1 MSELGLDLIKK
12 FVGPIL
18 FDYVWW
24 ILYQA
29 QQRGVQR
36 LYFLARDG
44 YLLREIAQQFCDQFG
59 LKIECRY
66 LYCSRASLRM
76 PSYHLLTQREV
87 DELLLQGGYRI
98 TARSMLQRIELN
110 NLQQEK
116 VCAECGLKQTDLD
129 RLLGH
134 KEYEQVRTALAGS
147 SLFHKYAVEKSESSY
162 EAAIG
167 YLRQE
172 GLLEQK
178 NIALVDSGWTGSMQR
193 SLRQLLQSA
202 GFSGKLTGFYFGMY
216 VPPKEETD
224 GTYLTWYFQHNSRL
238 KDKIC
243 FNNNLFEC
251 LLPAPHGMT
260 ISYIH
265 DTDGYRPNL
274 LPSKNGLQLQ
284 TMEKYTR
291 EVLNYAGERL
301 NKICFLEFSAQRLWM
316 ETHQII
322 LRYMVYPLKKEAAYL
337 GRLLL
342 CDDITE
348 AYHLAL
354 AAPEQLPALRN
365 YSISRRI
372 FRKVF
377 KRPAKSVVPRLLW
390 PFGTIAFL
398 PAWKRPWYRWN
409 VYLGEWIRYK
419 LQ

>member
-1 MSELGLDLIKK
+1 MSELGLDLIKE

-29 QQRGVQR
+29 QQRGIQR

-44 YLLREIAQQFCDQFG
+44 YLLREIAQQFCARFG

-66 LYCSRASLRM
+66 LYCSRAALRM
-76 PSYHLLTQREV
+76 PSYHLLTQSEV

-98 TARSMLQRIELN
+98 TVRSMLQRIELN
-110 NLQQEK
+110 TLQQKK
-116 VCAECGLKQTDLD
+116 VCAECGLEQADLD
-129 RLLGH
+129 CLLGH

-147 SLFHKYAVEKSESSY
+147 SLFHKYAVEKSKASY

-172 GLLEQK
+172 GVLEQK

-193 SLRQLLQSA
+193 SLRQLLKSA
-202 GFSGKLTGFYFGMY
+202 GFSGELTGFYFGMY
-216 VPPKEETD
+216 VPPKEED
-224 GTYLTWYFQHNSRL
+224 GTYLTWYFQHDSCL
-238 KDKIC
+238 KDKIY

-260 ISYIH
+260 TGYIH
-265 DTDGYRPNL
+265 DTDDYRPTL
-274 LPSKNGLQLQ
+274 LPPENGLELQ
-284 TMEKYTR
+284 TTVEYTR

-301 NKICFLEFSAQRLWM
+301 NRICFSDFSAQSLWM

-322 LRYMVYPLKKEAAYL
+322 LRYMVYPSKEEAAYL
-337 GRLLL
+337 GRLRL

-354 AAPEQLPALRN
+354 ASPEQLPALRN
-365 YSISRRI
+365 SSVLRRI

-377 KRPAKSVVPRLLW
+377 KRPAKLTVPRPLW
-390 PFGTIAFL
+390 PFGTVAFL
-398 PAWKRPWYRWN
+398 PVWKRPWYRWN
-409 VYLGEWIRYK
+409 IYLGEWIRHK